1 MNMWIAREKC
11 GALFLYNTKPYW
23 DKEDNVFK
31 VEDGIFMGV
40 LYRES
45 FDEVTF
51 ENSPME
57 VELKLFEK

>member
-1 MNMWIAREKC
+1 MKMWIAREKC
-11 GALFLYNTKPYW
+11 GALFLYNTKPHL

-57 VELKLFEK
+57 VELKLIEK

>member
-11 GALFLYNTKPYW
+11 GALFLYNTKPYL

-31 VEDGIFMGV
+31 VDDGIFMGV

-51 ENSPME
+51 
-57 VELKLFEK
+57 